1 MPGTPEGVAK
11 ARAARAAKL
20 EERRRREAAE
30 QATAVVQQQAQQQPE
45 QPADSAVVVPARI
58 PPRELTIQALDA
70 IAPRAAVLLDRVIS
84 GTVRASA
91 GVRVQAAGMV
101 LSSTI
106 GPKAPQVDQGSAAYA
121 LAAERIARAFGLALQ
136 RREAVTIDPGT
147 GEPEKS
153 PKT

>member
-20 EERRRREAAE
+20 EARRRREAAD
-30 QATAVVQQQAQQQPE
+30 QAAAVVQQQAQQQPE
-45 QPADSAVVVPARI
+45 QPADSAVAVAARI
-58 PPRELTIQALDA
+58 APRELTIQALEA

-84 GTVRASA
+84 GAVRASA

-106 GPKAPQVDQGSAAYA
+106 GPRASQVDQGSAAFA
-121 LAAERIARAFGLALQ
+121 LVAERIVRALDLGRQ
-136 RREAVTIDPGT
+136 RREAVTIDQAPQ
-147 GEPEKS
+147 GENPPKS
-153 PKT
+153 